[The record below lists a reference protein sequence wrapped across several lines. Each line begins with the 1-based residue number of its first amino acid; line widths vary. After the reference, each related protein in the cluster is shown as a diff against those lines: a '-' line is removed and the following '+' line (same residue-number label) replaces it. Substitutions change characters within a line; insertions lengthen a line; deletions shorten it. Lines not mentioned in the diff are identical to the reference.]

1 MQNKSTKA
9 ANLQVRT
16 SAQAEKTGG
25 VVADVV
31 QGCCRCGAG
40 FLPAA
45 AAVYGCE
52 ESPRYLGL
60 FGWLFGGMW
69 RLRALSLPPL
79 FLPVLLL
86 FVLLFFLVLLV
97 LSLLLVLHPQL
108 TALSLLCL
116 PFLFLFPFFIC
127 LVLFMNIIERKYK
140 WNA

>member
-16 SAQAEKTGG
+16 YAQAEKTGG

-31 QGCCRCGAG
+31 QGCCRCGIG

-45 AAVYGCE
+45 ASVYGCE

-69 RLRALSLPPL
+69 RLRALSLPPPL

-108 TALSLLCL
+108 TALL
-116 PFLFLFPFFIC
+116 
-127 LVLFMNIIERKYK
+127 
-140 WNA
+140 